1 MLDLKGIGN
10 MNAKTL
16 LHKAREQ
23 MKPKEIDT
31 QHELGSDLYLKV
43 TPISTTLIQKYDF
56 KEMITKFIDN
66 IEHTLWYDIPFAN
79 SEWWESKGMYC
90 GEIER

>member
-1 MLDLKGIGN
+1 

-23 MKPKEIDT
+23 MKPEDIDS

-43 TPISTTLIQKYDF
+43 TPISTTLIRQYDF
-56 KEMITKFIDN
+56 KSQVTIFIDN
-66 IEHTLWYDIPFAN
+66 IEHTLWYDIPVAN
-79 SEWWESKGMYC
+79 TDYWESKNIYC
-90 GEIER
+90 GEVEM

>member
-1 MLDLKGIGN
+1 

-16 LHKAREQ
+16 LHKAQEQ
-23 MKPKEIDT
+23 MKPEEIDT
-31 QHELGSDLYLKV
+31 QHELGSDLYIKV
-43 TPISTTLIQKYDF
+43 TPISTVLIQQYDF

-79 SEWWESKGMYC
+79 SELWESKGMYC

>member
-1 MLDLKGIGN
+1 

-16 LHKAREQ
+16 LYKAREQ
-23 MKPKEIDT
+23 MKPEDIDS

-43 TPISTTLIQKYDF
+43 TPISTTLIRQYDF
-56 KEMITKFIDN
+56 KSQVTIFIDN

-79 SEWWESKGMYC
+79 TDYWESKNIYC
-90 GEIER
+90 GEVEM

>member
-1 MLDLKGIGN
+1 

-23 MKPKEIDT
+23 MKPEEIDT

-43 TPISTTLIQKYDF
+43 TPISTTLIKQYDF
-56 KEMITKFIDN
+56 KEMVTKFIDN
-66 IEHTLWYDIPFAN
+66 IEHTL
-79 SEWWESKGMYC
+79 
-90 GEIER
+90 